1 MEATLTTQM
10 QVAQSLARIL
20 PLRPRDPRGR
30 GWYVSHCVKGE
41 LRHEEMPVKVELR
54 CELTWQATG
63 EPGPDL
69 FSPRLSLPDL
79 RRPPAPSQRGPAP
92 LSHVEPQQVPREA
105 WVSNNSRRPGAD
117 PARYQGRRSR
127 AIWPRS
133 CPGGL
138 TFPAPFQRN
147 PTPRAVLSLPQARPA
162 RLPPLSTDQNDAGR
176 TQVLACQLRGLS

>member
-1 MEATLTTQM
+1 MDRPSSWASLSPWGQRGLVEATLTTQM

-69 FSPRLSLPDL
+69 FSPACPSPTSAGHQPPPSEGL
-79 RRPPAPSQRGPAP
+79 RP
-92 LSHVEPQQVPREA
+92 
-105 WVSNNSRRPGAD
+105 
-117 PARYQGRRSR
+117 
-127 AIWPRS
+127 
-133 CPGGL
+133 
-138 TFPAPFQRN
+138 FP
-147 PTPRAVLSLPQARPA
+147 T
-162 RLPPLSTDQNDAGR
+162 
-176 TQVLACQLRGLS
+176 